1 MVDWEKSND
10 TSLGPNAMGFWN
22 RYLFLTPFPKKKTEK
37 VVKEVKRK
45 FCELRISSK
54 SSCNKGDFFRSIFS
68 FTILLFKNLR
78 PPTMLSIQKTV
89 EMDEEMKTK
98 KINCELL
105 AGNAVKD
112 SARRVELSI
121 IYSFA
126 ILLQWRMKL
135 LHHLHLQQ

>member
-1 MVDWEKSND
+1 
-10 TSLGPNAMGFWN
+10 
-22 RYLFLTPFPKKKTEK
+22 
-37 VVKEVKRK
+37 
-45 FCELRISSK
+45 
-54 SSCNKGDFFRSIFS
+54 
-68 FTILLFKNLR
+68 
-78 PPTMLSIQKTV
+78 MLSIQKTV